1 MRAPQSLA
9 IDLPAQP
16 SQQEMGMAR
25 PQSSARTRRSR
36 YRPRQHPWADP
47 VLFQE
52 DSGTSDTF
60 KTLLNWK
67 GKTERE
73 DQWETL
79 LVANLEGGF
88 DKVNTEIP
96 TGGDTAL
103 DP

>member
-16 SQQEMGMAR
+16 SQQEMGMAH
-25 PQSSARTRRSR
+25 PQSSARPRRCQ

-52 DSGTSDTF
+52 DTGTSDTF
-60 KTLLNWK
+60 KTLLNRK
-67 GKTERE
+67 EKAERE
-73 DQWETL
+73 DQWGTL
-79 LVANLEGGF
+79 LVADFEGGF